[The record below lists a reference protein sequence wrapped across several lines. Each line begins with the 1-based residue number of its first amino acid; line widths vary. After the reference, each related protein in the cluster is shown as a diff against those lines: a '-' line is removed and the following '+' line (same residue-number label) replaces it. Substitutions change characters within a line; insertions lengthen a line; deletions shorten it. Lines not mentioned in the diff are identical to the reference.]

1 MSKAK
6 LIGSPWNF
14 AQLWNESIISVP
26 QRPLTARDYIYASEI
41 GGSFIDRYLKMYGVA
56 MTNPPNHRSLRKF
69 SAGHVFEWIVSLV
82 LTMTGVLKSK
92 QLRGEYQLEGMLPVA
107 GRFDFIAGGQ
117 VDFEA
122 AKKEIENLQRL
133 FASSASD
140 MPPIVI
146 HAMNMFVEDFA
157 AKFKNNPLKE
167 VVFECKSISSF
178 MSDKIAR
185 TNKPM
190 AHHVMQCLHYLLSND
205 MDESYLVYV
214 SKDDLISYQFSV
226 TPTQENIAMYA
237 EDVRQMTE
245 FYRKGFDKKN
255 PLKFAPPKEKE
266 VIFDTD
272 TLRFSTNYKVE
283 YSPYLSLLYPEYT
296 MPKNYQDRW
305 SKSVS
310 SWNRTFKRCINNDK
324 MTALNLEAIKD
335 AKTVF
340 PNWDELVELGKQSGN
355 IEEDNEE

>member
-1 MSKAK
+1 MTNAK
-6 LIGSPWNF
+6 LIGSSWDF
-14 AQLWNESIISVP
+14 SSLWNEAIISVP
-26 QRPLTARDYIYASEI
+26 NRPLTARDYIYASEI
-41 GGSFIDRYLKMYGVA
+41 GGSYIDRYLKMYAVP

-82 LTMTGVLKSK
+82 LTMTGILKSR
-92 QLRGEYQLEGMLPVA
+92 QLRGEYQLDGLLPVA
-107 GRFDFIAGGQ
+107 GKFDFIAGGS

-122 AKKEIENLQRL
+122 AKKEIDNLQKL
-133 FASSASD
+133 FAVSASD

-146 HAMNMFVEDFA
+146 HAMNTFVNEFA
-157 AKFKNNPLKE
+157 AKFKHNPLKE
-167 VVFECKSISSF
+167 VVFECKSVSSF

-185 TNKPM
+185 TGKPM
-190 AHHVMQCLHYLLSND
+190 SHHVMQCLHYLLSNQ
-205 MDESYLVYV
+205 MDEAYLVYV

-226 TPTQENIAMYA
+226 TPTKENIELYA

-245 FYRKGFDKKN
+245 FYRKGFDKKK

-272 TLRFSTNYKVE
+272 TCRFSTNYKVE
-283 YSPYLSLLYPEYT
+283 YSPYLSLLYPKYS

-305 SKSVS
+305 SKSVA
-310 SWNRTFKRCINNDK
+310 SWNRTFKRCVNGDK

-340 PNWDELVELGKQSGN
+340 PNWDELVEIGKQFGN
-355 IEEDNEE
+355 IEDEIE